1 MMLSALFSVNLDIV
15 LTVSF
20 NDAFSSIQ
28 CKLGHSFI
36 VSFNDA
42 FSSIQC
48 KLGHSFDSV
57 F

>member
-15 LTVSF
+15 LTVY
-20 NDAFSSIQ
+20 
-28 CKLGHSFI
+28 
-36 VSFNDA
+36 FNDA